1 MPMIIICSLCCPN
14 QAALIVKLKG
24 FASQQTKLKSGKKI
38 HSGEALDV
46 HCKKRFE
53 HPYNGCTDRSNNF
66 ELSLV
71 SADQSPRISRD
82 RKHTLASTATD
93 I

>member
-1 MPMIIICSLCCPN
+1 MPMQLMLSRPSCVDCQIERICQPAN
-14 QAALIVKLKG
+14 KAKIE
-24 FASQQTKLKSGKKI
+24 KKI